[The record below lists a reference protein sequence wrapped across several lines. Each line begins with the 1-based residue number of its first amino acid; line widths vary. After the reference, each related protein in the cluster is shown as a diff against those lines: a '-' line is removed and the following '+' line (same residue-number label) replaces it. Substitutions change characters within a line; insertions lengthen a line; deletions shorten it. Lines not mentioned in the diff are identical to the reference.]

1 MIVSRAYNSFTINS
15 VQGTITKVSPES
27 RLGDEINYYKS
38 LPQSTSIL
46 FPRIVNSQVTD
57 GDNVLELEYYAY
69 PTLGEILLNEKFDK
83 NLWKNIVSAL
93 NDTLNL
99 FSQTQISGDFSNH
112 TNAMYLT
119 KTKHYYDELVNNF
132 EKFSIISKHKYLTLN
147 GVKYLNFDFIWDSI
161 KDIINSKLISL
172 ETLNIIHGDFC
183 FSNIMYGF
191 NPKTNTSVI
200 KCIDPRGSFGNKG
213 IYGDPLYDIAK
224 LMHSYEGGYEYF
236 INDKFFYTQNPELN
250 EFNWAFD
257 NDNLHKVKEVF
268 EEYSLF
274 TSPLPKLIQGL
285 IFIGMCSRH
294 YDSEARQTVMYLT
307 GIKLLNE
314 ILNEQL

>member
-15 VQGTITKVSPES
+15 IQGTITKVSSEN

-38 LPQSTSIL
+38 LPQSTSIF
-46 FPRIVNSQVTD
+46 FPRVINSQVTD
-57 GDNVLELEYYAY
+57 ETNVLELEYYTY
-69 PTLGEILLNEKFDK
+69 PTLGEILLHEKFDK
-83 NLWKNIVSAL
+83 KLWENIISTL
-93 NDTLNL
+93 NDTLNN
-99 FSQTQISGDFSNH
+99 FTQTSTTGDFSDFSR
-112 TNAMYLT
+112 AMYLT
-119 KTKHYYDELVNNF
+119 KTEHYYNELVTNF
-132 EKFSIISKHKYLTLN
+132 EKFSIISKHKHLTLN
-147 GVKYLNFDFIWDSI
+147 GVKYLNFDYIWENI
-161 KDIINSKLISL
+161 KNIINNKLISL
-172 ETLNIIHGDFC
+172 KTLNIIHGDFC

-191 NPKTNTSVI
+191 NPRTNTSVI

-213 IYGDPLYDIAK
+213 IYGDPLYDVAK

-250 EFNWAFD
+250 EFNLAFD
-257 NDNLHKVKEVF
+257 NDNLYKVKEVF

-314 ILNEQL
+314 ILDEQL

>member
-15 VQGTITKVSPES
+15 AQGTITKVSSEN

-38 LPQSTSIL
+38 LPQSTSIF
-46 FPRIVNSQVTD
+46 FPRVINSQVTD
-57 GDNVLELEYYAY
+57 ETNVLELEYYAY
-69 PTLGEILLNEKFDK
+69 PTLGEILLHEKFDK
-83 NLWKNIVSAL
+83 KLWKNIVSTL
-93 NDTLNL
+93 NDTLNN
-99 FSQTQISGDFSNH
+99 FSQTSTTGDFSSFAR
-112 TNAMYLT
+112 AMYLT
-119 KTKHYYDELVNNF
+119 KTEHYYNELVTNF
-132 EKFSIISKHKYLTLN
+132 EKFSVISKHKYLTLN
-147 GVKYLNFDFIWDSI
+147 GVEYLNFDHIWENV
-161 KDIINSKLISL
+161 KNIINNKLISL
-172 ETLNIIHGDFC
+172 KTLNIIHGDFC

-191 NPKTNTSVI
+191 NPRTNTSVI

-213 IYGDPLYDIAK
+213 IYGDPLYDVAK

-250 EFNWAFD
+250 EFNLAFD
-257 NDNLHKVKEVF
+257 NNNLYEAKKIF
-268 EEYSLF
+268 EQYSLF

-294 YDSEARQTVMYLT
+294 YDNEDRQTVMYLT

>member
-15 VQGTITKVSPES
+15 IQGTITKVSSEN

-38 LPQSTSIL
+38 LPQSTSIF
-46 FPRIVNSQVTD
+46 FPRVVNSQVTD
-57 GDNVLELEYYAY
+57 EANVLELEYYTY
-69 PTLGEILLNEKFDK
+69 STLGEILLHEKFDK
-83 NLWKNIVSAL
+83 KLWENIVLTL
-93 NDTLNL
+93 NDTLNN
-99 FSQTQISGDFSNH
+99 FSQTFTTGDFSDFAR
-112 TNAMYLT
+112 AMYLT
-119 KTKHYYDELVNNF
+119 KTEHYYNELVTNF
-132 EKFSIISKHKYLTLN
+132 EKFSTISKHKYLTLN
-147 GVKYLNFDFIWDSI
+147 GVKYLNFNHIWENI
-161 KDIINSKLISL
+161 KNVINNKLISL
-172 ETLNIIHGDFC
+172 KTLNIIHGDFC

-191 NPKTNTSVI
+191 NPRTNTSVI

-213 IYGDPLYDIAK
+213 IYGDPLYDVAK

-250 EFNWAFD
+250 KFNLAFD
-257 NDNLHKVKEVF
+257 NNNLYEAKKIF
-268 EEYSLF
+268 EQYSLF

-294 YDSEARQTVMYLT
+294 YDSEDRQTVMYLT